1 MSSPSKC
8 TYRVYDQISC
18 TSADGLWMTFYPN
31 SLSGECFVNGMTN
44 HPPDTCFDT
53 ELCPEFVNNYVD
65 NNYTNYGFCKSMEVC
80 HAPNLTQEDCK
91 LRSLRHERAFEC
103 REFVFIDIRE
113 KRQSV
118 MIKRYIQ
125 VEILNL
131 SNLSK
136 FSNLLSNRN
145 KSK

>member
-1 MSSPSKC
+1 M
-8 TYRVYDQISC
+8 VV
-18 TSADGLWMTFYPN
+18 GPN
-31 SLSGECFVNGMTN
+31 FVHSGVQE
-44 HPPDTCFDT
+44 
-53 ELCPEFVNNYVD
+53 
-65 NNYTNYGFCKSMEVC
+65 SR
-80 HAPNLTQEDCK
+80 LTQ

-136 FSNLLSNRN
+136 FSNLLSN
-145 KSK
+145 